1 MVSSFPTLCFDR
13 YCVTFRW
20 FPCQRWDLMTSH
32 ITRTCRLSNRW
43 LLFSCRVTNCAL
55 LYCGADALTAVLY
68 GCRTRRLAAAA
79 PGAGV
84 YCVMT
89 PWYRQ
94 DQRSRS
100 KDQGLLSPRG
110 QSRLV
115 PPPFTSLLS
124 QWPPS
129 CRSVRSRLRVP
140 LFISL
145 FSFLPYDGCCML
157 WIILGFLLDT
167 FFSRV
172 WFEILLYFLLL
183 FLLFFIL

>member
-1 MVSSFPTLCFDR
+1 MVSFFPTLCFDR

-20 FPCQRWDLMTSH
+20 FPCQRWDLRTSH
-32 ITRTCRLSNRW
+32 ITRTCRSSNRS

-68 GCRTRRLAAAA
+68 GCRTRRLAAAVRSNTSTRSRR
-79 PGAGV
+79 V
-84 YCVMT
+84 YCVLT

-110 QSRLV
+110 QSRPV

-145 FSFLPYDGCCML
+145 FSFLP
-157 WIILGFLLDT
+157 
-167 FFSRV
+167 
-172 WFEILLYFLLL
+172 
-183 FLLFFIL
+183 

>member
-1 MVSSFPTLCFDR
+1 MVSSYPTLCFDR
-13 YCVTFRW
+13 YCVTFRL
-20 FPCQRWDLMTSH
+20 FPCQRWDLRTSH
-32 ITRTCRLSNRW
+32 ITRTCRSSNRS

-68 GCRTRRLAAAA
+68 CCRTRRLAAAA

-84 YCVMT
+84 YCVLT
-89 PWYRQ
+89 PWYCQ

-124 QWPPS
+124 QW
-129 CRSVRSRLRVP
+129 SVRRRLPVVRFARDSASRFLSVCF
-140 LFISL
+140 LFCPRTFVVCCGL
-145 FSFLPYDGCCML
+145 F
-157 WIILGFLLDT
+157 
-167 FFSRV
+167 
-172 WFEILLYFLLL
+172 
-183 FLLFFIL
+183 